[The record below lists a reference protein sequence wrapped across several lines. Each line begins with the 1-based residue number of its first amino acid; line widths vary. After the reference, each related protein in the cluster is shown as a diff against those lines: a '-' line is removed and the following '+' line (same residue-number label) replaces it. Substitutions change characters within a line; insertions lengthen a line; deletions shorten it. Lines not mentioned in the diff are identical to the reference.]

1 MSPLGFGVSF
11 ILAFA
16 VGVSWLAWAFDARIE
31 RSRRVRQIPLP
42 LDYTDSGHRRRPRT
56 RARPVMTLAGFLL
69 ILLSVAG
76 AAVLGRLAT
85 MQPGEAAAVF
95 IAFPLLRGFGVISW
109 GLAQLSAWSLRY
121 PARIASEMA
130 LGQSGV
136 EARLPFDRHYGNG
149 LALKL
154 GLDIEIWT
162 SRCRHASTAAT
173 VRLSHGC

>member
-42 LDYTDSGHRRRPRT
+42 LDYTDSGNRRRPRT

-76 AAVLGRLAT
+76 AAVQGRLAT

-95 IAFPLLRGFGVISW
+95 IAFPLLRGLWGHIMGVGPIVCVV
-109 GLAQLSAWSLRY
+109 
-121 PARIASEMA
+121 IAVP
-130 LGQSGV
+130 GTYCI
-136 EARLPFDRHYGNG
+136 RNG
-149 LALKL
+149 L
-154 GLDIEIWT
+154 GTE
-162 SRCRHASTAAT
+162 RR
-173 VRLSHGC
+173 